1 MKLTDTVTFTLKT
14 FLAFFQGETVDDD
27 FPDWAKAL
35 CIILIIAS
43 VIFIPITALLIKY
56 DLFKLNS
63 PGSNDENEL
72 AGMPTSQSKTPLTN

>member
-1 MKLTDTVTFTLKT
+1 M
-14 FLAFFQGETVDDD
+14 DDD

-56 DLFKLNS
+56 DLFKLNNND
-63 PGSNDENEL
+63 SNEESEMS
-72 AGMPTSQSKTPLTN
+72 GMPVSQSKTPLTN